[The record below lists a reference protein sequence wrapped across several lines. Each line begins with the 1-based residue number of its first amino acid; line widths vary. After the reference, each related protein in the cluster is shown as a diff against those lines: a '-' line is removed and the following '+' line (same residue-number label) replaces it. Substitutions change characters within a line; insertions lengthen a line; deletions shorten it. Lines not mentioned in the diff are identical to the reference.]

1 MFLNNASS
9 SLKADCVHDVFTQY
23 FVKIFTFFF
32 FAEGGF
38 LPVVLH
44 WSQPANPN
52 TDRTTSY
59 IGRAS
64 IHLFKTGRENEIESL
79 AWIADTKC
87 CVTSSL
93 VHPNETVIITSLSCL
108 KSHDKSTVAARYPT
122 LKKRIC
128 TGQLEV
134 QSGVLLISD
143 GSNVTTCIR
152 FCSGCEV
159 VIAKYRNTVHLDT
172 RAYLLSVFPL
182 LTASPPLVCVYTCCC
197 SLSHHEMCHGFVT
210 FS

>member
-122 LKKRIC
+122 LKK
-128 TGQLEV
+128 EFV
-134 QSGVLLISD
+134 QDSWKCNPVYYSSLTVPMWQHVLD
-143 GSNVTTCIR
+143 
-152 FCSGCEV
+152 FV
-159 VIAKYRNTVHLDT
+159 VGAK
-172 RAYLLSVFPL
+172 SW
-182 LTASPPLVCVYTCCC
+182 
-197 SLSHHEMCHGFVT
+197 
-210 FS
+210 